1 MTPAMQ
7 VDVDAVTAELY
18 DAFTQR
24 HARFAATSETLVAL
38 CGPLG
43 GTTVVDLGCGTGVT
57 TRALLRAGAA
67 AVVAIDVSPAMVAC
81 AARNVDDPRAR
92 FVCASA
98 ERFDTALAAP
108 VDVVVCNAA
117 IWAMDPAAV
126 ASAVGRA
133 LGPGGRFAF
142 NVAHTDA
149 PTSDL
154 HRRMRALA
162 GATGLQPAEP
172 RPLPRRAELLA
183 ALTTAGLAVVRAV
196 ESEVWESVESQ
207 RDFLRLP
214 GSTSRT
220 LPRVP
225 YVERLR
231 LLDLA
236 WAAGAPTGATVRWI
250 HVLAERRS

>member
-1 MTPAMQ
+1 MTPAAQ

-18 DAFTQR
+18 DAFTRR

-38 CGPLG
+38 CGPLAG
-43 GTTVVDLGCGTGVT
+43 ASVVDLGCGTGVT
-57 TRALLRAGAA
+57 TRALLRAGAS

-98 ERFDTALAAP
+98 ERFDAALAGP

-117 IWAMDPAAV
+117 IWAMEPAAV

-162 GATGLQPAEP
+162 GAAGLQPAEP

-183 ALTTAGLAVVRAV
+183 ALTVAGLAVVRAV
-196 ESEVWESVESQ
+196 ESEVFESVESQ

-225 YVERLR
+225 YAERLR

-236 WAAGAPTGATVRWI
+236 WAAGAPAGATVRWI